1 MKLKEKKVF
10 SSIKCVFTEIMR
22 PVEFGLN
29 KYEYIHLKEATQRY
43 IDTVFSDQNVEELLL
58 IVHPHMKHFTGQ
70 YKFYFGDFL
79 KEILQES
86 NFKNK
91 INLLDFEEI
100 FYEVYF
106 NGDKSK
112 NYQDIYMVNDPSSNI
127 NVPARIPFIKKIF
140 NELLY

>member
-1 MKLKEKKVF
+1 M
-10 SSIKCVFTEIMR
+10 S
-22 PVEFGLN
+22 N
-29 KYEYIHLKEATQRY
+29 NEYIYLKEATIRY
-43 IDTVFSDQNVEELLL
+43 INTVFSDKNVEKLLL
-58 IVHPHMKHFTGQ
+58 VVHPHMKHFTGQ

-91 INLLDFEEI
+91 ITLLDFKEI

-112 NYQDIYMVNDPSSNI
+112 NYQDIYMVNDPASHI
-127 NVPARIPFIKKIF
+127 IVPARIPFIKKIF